1 VLKVVPS
8 TSPDVTPAGPS
19 GERVDDLRL
28 LARAAASADPHA
40 ASTLAAQVAGTILG
54 TVRQV
59 LGRSHADVDDIAQEA
74 MLSFLAA
81 LPEFRG
87 ECTTRRYAQ
96 RVALFAALTA
106 RRRLVAKQR
115 VFDAEPA
122 DDQAVESARPS
133 PWVEAMAGQRRE
145 KLREVL
151 DSLPDVIAQ
160 ALAMH
165 FILGYTVE
173 EIATVASAP
182 QNTIWSRL
190 RLGKKALRKA
200 LRNDPGAA
208 ELFGGFE

>member
-1 VLKVVPS
+1 
-8 TSPDVTPAGPS
+8 VTRPITGDAPESAPLAPGT
-19 GERVDDLRL
+19 ERVDDLRL
-28 LARAAASADPHA
+28 LARAAAGADPHA
-40 ASTLAAQVAGTILG
+40 AATLVAQVAATILA

-59 LGRSHADVDDIAQEA
+59 LGRGHADVDDVAQEA
-74 MLSFLAA
+74 TLAFLAA

-106 RRRLVAKQR
+106 RRRLVARQR
-115 VFDAEPA
+115 LFDTEPA
-122 DDQAVESARPS
+122 ENASVESERPS
-133 PWVEAMAGQRRE
+133 PWAETLSTHRRE
-145 KLREVL
+145 TLRRVL

-160 ALAMH
+160 ALALH

-200 LRNDPGAA
+200 MKNDPSLA
-208 ELFGGFE
+208 ELFGGLE

>member
-1 VLKVVPS
+1 VA
-8 TSPDVTPAGPS
+8 TSLPGALGDLGSAPDA
-19 GERVDDLRL
+19 ERPDDLRL
-28 LARAAASADPHA
+28 LARAAAGADPHA
-40 ASTLAAQVAGTILG
+40 AQTLVTQVAGTILA

-59 LGRSHADVDDIAQEA
+59 LGRRHPDVDDVAQEA
-74 MLSFLAA
+74 TLAFLAA

-106 RRRLVAKQR
+106 RRRTVARLRLV
-115 VFDAEPA
+115 EPEGL
-122 DDQAVESARPS
+122 ESAATESDQPS
-133 PWVEAMAGQRRE
+133 PYAEIISARRRE
-145 KLREVL
+145 SLGRVL

-173 EIATVASAP
+173 EIATVASSP

-200 LRNDPGAA
+200 VRNDPGLA
-208 ELFGGFE
+208 ELVRGLE

>member
-1 VLKVVPS
+1 MTRPLTGSAPDS
-8 TSPDVTPAGPS
+8 SPLAPTS
-19 GERVDDLRL
+19 ERVDDLRL
-28 LARAAASADPHA
+28 LAKGAAAADPHA
-40 ASTLAAQVAGTILG
+40 AATLVAQVAATILA

-59 LGRSHADVDDIAQEA
+59 LGRGHPDVDDVAQEA
-74 MLSFLAA
+74 TLAFLAA

-106 RRRLVAKQR
+106 RRRLVAR
-115 VFDAEPA
+115 RRLFDAEPA
-122 DDQAVESARPS
+122 ENTEVQSDRPS
-133 PWVEAMAGQRRE
+133 PWAETLSSHRRE
-145 KLREVL
+145 TLRRVL

-160 ALAMH
+160 ALALH

-173 EIATVASAP
+173 EIANVASAP

-200 LRNDPGAA
+200 LKDDPSLA
-208 ELFGGFE
+208 ELLGGLE

>member
-1 VLKVVPS
+1 VAKSL
-8 TSPDVTPAGPS
+8 S
-19 GERVDDLRL
+19 GALGDLGGAPGADRPDDLRL
-28 LARAAASADPHA
+28 LARAAADADPHA
-40 ASTLAAQVAGTILG
+40 AQTLVAQVGGTILA

-59 LGRSHADVDDIAQEA
+59 LGRAHSDVDDVAQEA
-74 MLSFLAA
+74 TLAFLAA

-106 RRRLVAKQR
+106 RRRMVARLRLVEPESPESVA
-115 VFDAEPA
+115 AES
-122 DDQAVESARPS
+122 DQPSPYAEIVSAR
-133 PWVEAMAGQRRE
+133 RRE
-145 KLREVL
+145 SLGRVL

-173 EIATVASAP
+173 EIASVASSP

-200 LRNDPGAA
+200 MRNDPSLA
-208 ELFGGFE
+208 ELFKGVE